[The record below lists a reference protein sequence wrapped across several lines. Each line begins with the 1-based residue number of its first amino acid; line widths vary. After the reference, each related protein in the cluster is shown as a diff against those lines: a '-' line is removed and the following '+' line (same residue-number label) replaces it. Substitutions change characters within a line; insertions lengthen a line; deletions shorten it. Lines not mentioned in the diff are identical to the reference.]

1 MAPKKDVN
9 VSANPLPISFSQFS
23 KDPIKGTMFLVIIG
37 ITVLYVDIRG
47 NFNNQINSQDVTAKK
62 EDNKIAE
69 DKEFEQFMNDF
80 NQTLTKNK
88 AVQVKADEAKEAIV
102 TSTVSKFAEIKQE
115 VNTLKTELN
124 EVKQTL
130 DSVSNDTAISF
141 KLLPISHHKKD

>member
-1 MAPKKDVN
+1 MK
-9 VSANPLPISFSQFS
+9 SFLLIF
-23 KDPIKGTMFLVIIG
+23 GFL
-37 ITVLYVDIRG
+37 TVTATT
-47 NFNNQINSQDVTAKK
+47 INVTAKK

-88 AVQVKADEAKEAIV
+88 AVQIKADKAKDAIV

-115 VNTLKTELN
+115 ISTLKTELN

-130 DSVSNDTAISF
+130 DSVSNDTAVSF
-141 KLLPISHHKKD
+141 QLLAISHYKKN

>member
-1 MAPKKDVN
+1 MK
-9 VSANPLPISFSQFS
+9 SIILIF
-23 KDPIKGTMFLVIIG
+23 GFL
-37 ITVLYVDIRG
+37 TVTATT
-47 NFNNQINSQDVTAKK
+47 INVTAKK
-62 EDNKIAE
+62 EEKAVTE

-80 NQTLTKNK
+80 NSTLTKNK
-88 AVQVKADEAKEAIV
+88 AVQVKADQAKEAIV

-115 VNTLKTELN
+115 VNTLKNELN